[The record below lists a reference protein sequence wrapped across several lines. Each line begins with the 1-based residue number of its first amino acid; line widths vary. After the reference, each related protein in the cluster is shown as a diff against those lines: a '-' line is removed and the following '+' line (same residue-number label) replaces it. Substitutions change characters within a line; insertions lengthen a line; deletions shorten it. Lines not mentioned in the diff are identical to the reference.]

1 MHTAH
6 PRWPPAPDDDQSHD
20 DDDGID
26 SPLCLRER
34 GEHGA
39 IKKCTCAVAI
49 APLLGGRCFFA
60 FGRGGENEISREWL
74 AF

>member
-6 PRWPPAPDDDQSHD
+6 PRWPPDDDQSYDD

-26 SPLCLRER
+26 SPLCQRER
-34 GEHGA
+34 EHGA